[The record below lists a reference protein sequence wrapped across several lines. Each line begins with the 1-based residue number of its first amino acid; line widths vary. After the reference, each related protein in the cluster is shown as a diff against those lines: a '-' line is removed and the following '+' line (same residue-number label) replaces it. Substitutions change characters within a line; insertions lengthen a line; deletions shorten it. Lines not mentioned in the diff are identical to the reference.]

1 MTSNT
6 SNADNDNDPY
16 LKPSSTKQHLTSSSK
31 DKSALSAPEKTE
43 ILYGEENTTKAILQ
57 IIDNAHN
64 DIFCCGDHTI
74 ASVSLQVE
82 EFKKALLDAKRN
94 RGIKIRYITDVT
106 RDNLQDC
113 KELMEVITDLRHL
126 DGVKGNFG
134 VNETEY
140 AAITVLQKSG
150 LVLQVMY
157 SNAKSIVEQH
167 HYLFKTIWDKSLPAV
182 QKINE
187 IEADMH
193 PEFYDVITNRQKAS
207 QVLVDLAKSAKKE
220 TLVLLPNDKSM
231 IRLEKSGVVDYI
243 IQASKQSGVEIKI
256 ICPLSKVNSYIIK
269 KISDDAPAIKILDG
283 NNSPYGMY
291 IVDGQRLFRAE
302 LREPEAD
309 DLTNAIGLAVY
320 SNSKPT
326 INSFKS
332 IFELLWN
339 ERLLNDQL
347 KISDTMQR
355 EFINIAAHELRT
367 PAQSIL
373 GYAEL
378 ASIDPKY
385 SKEQKK
391 ELFVDVIYR
400 NAVRLHRL
408 IRDILDVT
416 RIESHTFNLNKERF
430 NLDDVATNVV
440 LDIQRQSLL
449 TRSDKV
455 SITYKADVNNVSRN
469 NDAIFLEADKERII
483 QVLHN
488 LLDNAVKFSKAG
500 STVSVTVEKR
510 KQEGANKEKGEQGEI
525 VVKVVDTGIG
535 IDPEIMPRL
544 FTKFATKSLSGTGL
558 GLYISKSIIEAHG
571 GKIWAQNNSSCNGAT
586 FAFSLPFPTS
596 SNLSI

>member
-1 MTSNT
+1 MTSNN
-6 SNADNDNDPY
+6 SSDDNNNDPY

-31 DKSALSAPEKTE
+31 DKSTLSTPEKTE

-64 DIFCCGDHTI
+64 DIFCCGDQTI
-74 ASVSLQVE
+74 ASISLEVK
-82 EFKKALLDAKRN
+82 EFKKALLDAKKN

-134 VNETEY
+134 INETEY

-167 HYLFKTIWDKSLPAV
+167 HYLFKTIWDKSLPAG
-182 QKINE
+182 QKIKE
-187 IEADMH
+187 MEADIY
-193 PEFYDVITNRQKAS
+193 PEFYDVITDRQKVS

-220 TLVLLPNDKSM
+220 ALVLLPNDKSM
-231 IRLEKSGVVDYI
+231 IRLERSGVIDYI
-243 IQASKQSGVEIKI
+243 IQASKQNGVEVKI
-256 ICPLSKVNSYIIK
+256 ICPQSKLNSHIIK
-269 KISDDAPAIKILDG
+269 KISDDAPTIKILDG
-283 NNSPYGMY
+283 KNSPYGMY
-291 IVDGQRLFRAE
+291 IVDGQRLFRAD
-302 LREPEAD
+302 LREPQAD
-309 DLTNAIGLAVY
+309 DLTEAIGFAVY

-339 ERLLNDQL
+339 ERLLNEQL

-385 SKEQKK
+385 TEEQKK

-416 RIESHTFNLNKERF
+416 RIESHTLNLNKERF
-430 NLDDVATNVV
+430 NLDDVTTNVV
-440 LDIQRQSLL
+440 LDVQTQSVA
-449 TRSDKV
+449 TRSGKV
-455 SITYKADVNNVSRN
+455 YVTYKVDVNNISGN
-469 NDAIFLEADKERII
+469 NDAIFLEADRERII

-488 LLDNAVKFSKAG
+488 LLNNAIKFSKVG
-500 STVSVTVEKR
+500 STVSVTVTKR
-510 KQEGANKEKGEQGEI
+510 NQEDANSEKGEQGEI
-525 VVKVVDTGIG
+525 VVKVEDTGIG
-535 IDPEIMPRL
+535 IHPEIMPRL
-544 FTKFATKSLSGTGL
+544 FTKFAKKSLTGTGL

-571 GKIWAQNNSSCNGAT
+571 GKIWAQNNSSGNGAT
-586 FAFSLPFPTS
+586 FAFSLPFPKS
-596 SNLSI
+596 NNLSI

>member
-74 ASVSLQVE
+74 ASVTLQVE

-167 HYLFKTIWDKSLPAV
+167 HYLFKTIWDKSLPAG

-440 LDIQRQSLL
+440 LDIQRQSFL

-469 NDAIFLEADKERII
+469 NDAIFLEADRERII

-488 LLDNAVKFSKAG
+488 LLNNAVKFSKAG

-596 SNLSI
+596 SSL